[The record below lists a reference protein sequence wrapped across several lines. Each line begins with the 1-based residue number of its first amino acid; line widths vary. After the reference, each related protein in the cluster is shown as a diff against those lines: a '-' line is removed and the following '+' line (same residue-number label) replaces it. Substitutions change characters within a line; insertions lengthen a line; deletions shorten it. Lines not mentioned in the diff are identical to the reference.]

1 MLVTPG
7 TNMDKEVKE
16 NQLGFVA
23 NFEAKDIKEKI
34 ISAYKSR
41 EQFLE
46 ITEREIKYSKE
57 NFEWDSIMRKTIDK
71 YEKLLESRKS

>member
-1 MLVTPG
+1 M
-7 TNMDKEVKE
+7 
-16 NQLGFVA
+16 
-23 NFEAKDIKEKI
+23 KDIKEKI